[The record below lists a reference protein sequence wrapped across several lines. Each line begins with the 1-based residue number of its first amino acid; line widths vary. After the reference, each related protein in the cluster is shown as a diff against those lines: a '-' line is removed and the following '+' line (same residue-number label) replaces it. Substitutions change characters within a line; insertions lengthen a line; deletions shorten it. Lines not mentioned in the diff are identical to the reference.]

1 MKVDIKEGQIWK
13 YDNRPGD
20 EESRAI
26 ILKLD
31 EEKDGSVIVHVQVLG
46 LDINNPNSDESIEE
60 ITHMPFSR
68 EAAESSLLELMGET
82 ELPSYED
89 GYDDWKQEYE
99 AGNAGGFSITIGE
112 SVKYMDEELNG

>member
-1 MKVDIKEGQIWK
+1 MEIKEGQVWK
-13 YDNRPGD
+13 YDNRPGE
-20 EESRAI
+20 EESRVI

-31 EEKDGSVIVHVQVLG
+31 EENDGSVIVHVQVLG

-60 ITHMPFSR
+60 ITHMPFTR

-89 GYDDWKQEYE
+89 GYDDWKQEHE
-99 AGNAGGFSITIGE
+99 AGNAGVFSITIGE
-112 SVKYMDEELNG
+112 SVKYMDETLNG